1 MSASFEFD
9 AVVVGAGAV
18 GLACGHA
25 LVQRGLS
32 VAVLE
37 QARAIGQ
44 GVSSRNSEVIHAG
57 LYYPTGSLKARLCV
71 TGRRMLYAFLDAH
84 GVAYDRCGK
93 LLVATDE
100 ADVPRI
106 EAIYQQ
112 GLVNGVEQ
120 LARLTAAQVHALE
133 PEVQAVMA
141 VSSPTSGV
149 LDVHGYLN
157 ALRGDIERAG
167 SSVVTGVPFT
177 GASPLRAGGAGFH
190 VRAGRGAAS
199 TALTCRLLVTA
210 AGLGAQDA
218 ARAIEGFPAHAIPR
232 RYLGK
237 GVYFSL
243 AGKPPFK
250 RLIYPPPIPGALGVH
265 YCIDLAGRA
274 RFGPDLAYVDAESY
288 DVDPAKADGF
298 AASVRRFWPGLPD
311 GALTPAY
318 AGIRPKLHGPGEPQ
332 PDFRIDGPDAHG
344 LEGLV
349 AMFGIESPGLTSSL
363 AIGEVVAARLVD

>member
-120 LARLTAAQVHALE
+120 LARLTAA
-133 PEVQAVMA
+133 
-141 VSSPTSGV
+141 
-149 LDVHGYLN
+149 
-157 ALRGDIERAG
+157 
-167 SSVVTGVPFT
+167 
-177 GASPLRAGGAGFH
+177 
-190 VRAGRGAAS
+190 
-199 TALTCRLLVTA
+199 
-210 AGLGAQDA
+210 
-218 ARAIEGFPAHAIPR
+218 
-232 RYLGK
+232 
-237 GVYFSL
+237 
-243 AGKPPFK
+243 
-250 RLIYPPPIPGALGVH
+250 
-265 YCIDLAGRA
+265 
-274 RFGPDLAYVDAESY
+274 
-288 DVDPAKADGF
+288 
-298 AASVRRFWPGLPD
+298 
-311 GALTPAY
+311 
-318 AGIRPKLHGPGEPQ
+318 
-332 PDFRIDGPDAHG
+332 
-344 LEGLV
+344 
-349 AMFGIESPGLTSSL
+349 
-363 AIGEVVAARLVD
+363 